1 MIKLDKVYDEYKETD
16 FNIDSD
22 NLNPTREVKTKQSQ
36 LDDLRKNVIL
46 KIAKHLDDV
55 KNRTANLMP
64 ELQKPEVDPQMEQAG
79 NNIPQNS
86 LNDAMAKIKMGGPL
100 SDIEDTLLD
109 NVLDLAAK
117 LKDVNPGSQVPA
129 FKEPYSAAD
138 LLDAF
143 VCITCDQD
151 IIKNPLMVD
160 EDNSNSSNSSD
171 DNSSDASSDSNF
183 DNAKKNIDILAGSLS
198 NDNFNLD
205 LATSSEKEC
214 ALRELKWLVILS
226 IIMKVVSY
234 CCKALALVNMIIAFV
249 TDMIQL
255 IMNVWTNPASLTKLL
270 NDLKDMII
278 SIIVQIVVTL
288 MAWIWSMLN
297 LNCISSFTLSAL
309 KSINAAINGFNSTLE
324 GIDKAS
330 VTLVDKTTQTI
341 MNSVNK
347 MIEEVLNSAKGIKE
361 LTDSVSFDDF
371 VEDNP
376 FDSFGSDLTG
386 SLLTSLESTDAYQTA
401 INVLQGVDSIT
412 VAIDAV
418 KETIANLSDT
428 FSGTS
433 VAMAD
438 ATSRFNKMCEKI
450 ENNADGILTNEQK
463 AEIESRKA
471 EMKAKKEAKEAE
483 KLAKKAE
490 KVNAKTDASA
500 REMEEAYSNLSSS
513 KTSVFNRDKKV
524 SDAQKAFDKAQQNY
538 LKNLNEKINL
548 NMQND

>member
-22 NLNPTREVKTKQSQ
+22 NLNPTREVKTKESQ

-64 ELQKPEVDPQMEQAG
+64 ELQKPEVDPQMEQSG

-117 LKDVNPGSQVPA
+117 LKDVNPGNQIPA

-143 VCITCDQD
+143 VSITCDQD

-160 EDNSNSSNSSD
+160 EDSTNSSD
-171 DNSSDASSDSNF
+171 DTSSGDSSSDSSSDSTNF
-183 DNAKKNIDILAGSLS
+183 DNAKKNIDILAGTLGDT
-198 NDNFNLD
+198 NINFD

-214 ALRELKWLVILS
+214 ALRELKWLVILN

-255 IMNVWTNPASLTKLL
+255 IMNVWINPASLTKLL

-278 SIIVQIVVTL
+278 SIVVQIVVTL

-330 VTLVDKTTQTI
+330 VTLVDQTTQTI

-386 SLLTSLESTDAYQTA
+386 SLLTGLESTDAYQTA
-401 INVLQGVDSIT
+401 ISVLQGVDSIT
-412 VAIDAV
+412 TSIDTV
-418 KETIANLSDT
+418 KETIASLGET

-433 VAMAD
+433 AAMAD
-438 ATSRFNKMCEKI
+438 ATSRFNKMCEQI
-450 ENNADGILTNEQK
+450 EINTKEISTETEATK
-463 AEIESRKA
+463 AA
-471 EMKAKKEAKEAE
+471 MK
-483 KLAKKAE
+483 AKKAE
-490 KVNAKTDASA
+490 KLEKKIDSA
-500 REMEEAYSNLSSS
+500 AEKMHEAYSDLSSA
-513 KTSVFNRDKKV
+513 KTSVVNREKNV
-524 SDAQKAFDKAQQNY
+524 SNSQKAFDKAQQEY
-538 LKNLNEKINL
+538 LKSVNEKINL
-548 NMQND
+548 F